1 MLRRMQRAASLLLLA
16 SAISCS
22 VYSSDLIDGG
32 SAGGSPG
39 GAGGNG
45 ASGGKSNGS
54 AGKLDVAGETGDGGG
69 PIDEPGGGTGAGATS
84 GASATGGTSTGGTGG
99 GPVSGGSSGSGTA
112 GEGPAGGGGLNP
124 NLIDGFEDDDLT
136 LAQTGGGVW
145 YLYDDGTVGTA
156 GPTPLAC
163 SPLTDA
169 PEALGGY
176 AMHVTST
183 GFTGWGSGLGV
194 DFRAGKKPYDGSK
207 FTGVRFWA
215 RVGGTNKMHRFQI
228 ADATTDKAGLKCDA
242 SATAPEGKKC
252 EDHFGISK
260 TFTSTW
266 AQYTIRFDELS
277 QVGWGLQ
284 AAALDTT
291 ALYGLQITAKAKT
304 EVDLWLDQV
313 EFF

>member
-1 MLRRMQRAASLLLLA
+1 MQRAAPLLLLA

-22 VYSSDLIDGG
+22 VYSSDLIDGPRSG
-32 SAGGSPG
+32 VTSGGD
-39 GAGGNG
+39 GAGGKTP
-45 ASGGKSNGS
+45 SGGKANGS
-54 AGKLDVAGETGDGGG
+54 AGKLDVPDETGEGGG
-69 PIDEPGGGTGAGATS
+69 PVDEPGGAATGATS
-84 GASATGGTSTGGTGG
+84 GTSTTGAGGTSTGGTGG
-99 GPVSGGSSGSGTA
+99 GPVTGGTSGSGTA
-112 GEGPAGGGGLNP
+112 GEGTAGGGP
-124 NLIDGFEDDDLT
+124 DGNVLDSFEDDDLM

-145 YLYDDGTVGTA
+145 YLFDDGTVGTA
-156 GPTPLAC
+156 GPTPLVC

-176 AMHVTST
+176 ALHITST

-215 RVGGTNKMHRFQI
+215 RVGANKNKIHRVQI

-260 TFTSTW
+260 TFTTSW
-266 AQYTIRFDELS
+266 AQYTIPFDQLT
-277 QVGWGLQ
+277 QIGWGLP
-284 AAALDTT
+284 ATALDKT
-291 ALYGLQITAKAKT
+291 ALYGLQITAKAKM
-304 EVDLWLDQV
+304 EVDLWVDQI
-313 EFF
+313 EFY